1 MTTVTR
7 PINFALKGRHKRAVL
22 TLSRDP
28 EDISGY
34 HAPRVGGATQA
45 SDGRVPRVSKLMA
58 LAIRFDGLLRDGVV
72 GSQSELAEL
81 AQVSQPRMTQI
92 MNLLHLAPEI
102 QEEILFLGL
111 VRAGSDPITERD
123 MRVVTAELEWDSQR
137 IKWVKIQQGVGES
150 CRSCNRCET

>member
-7 PINFALKGRHKRAVL
+7 DIHFALKGRHKRAVL
-22 TLSRDP
+22 ALTHDS
-28 EDISGY
+28 EGISGN
-34 HAPRVGGATQA
+34 HALVRDNATHA

-102 QEEILFLGL
+102 QEEILFFER
-111 VRAGSDPITERD
+111 VRVGKDPITERD
-123 MRVVTAELEWDSQR
+123 MRVVTAELDWDSQR
-137 IKWVKIQQGVGES
+137 ITWVKIQQGVGES
-150 CRSCNRCET
+150 CRSCNRCKT